1 MTGHHCLRNVEVV
14 ALGDLRKKAV
24 TADDVLERSRPSAA
38 RIANSPILQI
48 EGRHASRSQRGTR
61 MPGMLKIILRAPES
75 AMNIHHDRKRPFP
88 FGKPE
93 IAKLIWIGTVGQA
106 HICGWRRLI
115 EHVFRHARYSTTELS
130 VTLEKKTTGGVRSLP
145 SRVAYNA
152 SRKVNS
158 CALCLFESLRN
169 ASRVELASPPWRMMA
184 SSREADKPSCIR
196 RSCVRNPH
204 SGAVRIFC

>member
-1 MTGHHCLRNVEVV
+1 MIRHLLWRASQEFDDGIVTQMLLIDLLQIDGPAQRDHALDFLLVPGQAQRKLASSRMTGHHSLRNVEVV

-38 RIANSPILQI
+38 SIANSPILQI
-48 EGRHASRSQRGTR
+48 EGRHAFRSQRGTR
-61 MPGMLKIILRAPES
+61 MPGMLKVILRAPES

-130 VTLEKKTTGGVRSLP
+130 VTLEKKTTGGVRSL
-145 SRVAYNA
+145 
-152 SRKVNS
+152 
-158 CALCLFESLRN
+158 
-169 ASRVELASPPWRMMA
+169 
-184 SSREADKPSCIR
+184 
-196 RSCVRNPH
+196 
-204 SGAVRIFC
+204 